1 MEPVSLFYEKRAQL
15 LLKNLRAR
23 HFDACYCPNRTS
35 ALAAA
40 LRLIPH
46 DALVGWGGARS
57 ADQIGLQQ
65 ALRDGRGASSTAR
78 ACRRMP
84 SGSPGGHDCLSADFF
99 LTGANAVSLT
109 GELVNID
116 GKGNRVAAI
125 VFGPREIIVI
135 AGMNKVVDTLD
146 EAVHRARTIAAPK
159 NEQRFLG
166 KTPCAQ
172 TGCCADCHGEECIC
186 NQILI
191 TRNCRP
197 AGRIHVILVG
207 EELGF

>member
-40 LRLIPH
+40 LRLIPQGS
-46 DALVGWGGARS
+46 LVGWGGARS

-84 SGSPGGHDCLSADFF
+84 SGSPGG
-99 LTGANAVSLT
+99 
-109 GELVNID
+109 
-116 GKGNRVAAI
+116 
-125 VFGPREIIVI
+125 P
-135 AGMNKVVDTLD
+135 
-146 EAVHRARTIAAPK
+146 
-159 NEQRFLG
+159 
-166 KTPCAQ
+166 
-172 TGCCADCHGEECIC
+172 
-186 NQILI
+186 
-191 TRNCRP
+191 
-197 AGRIHVILVG
+197 
-207 EELGF
+207 